1 MSSKNKSYGRKVEAR
16 FIAWLASIWNLTVFK
31 KNRDGSSNIHDF
43 DIARSEEINQH
54 LDNQGVDIY
63 LNPRTGIN
71 HRYQCKGT
79 TTSSI
84 NTKAIDV
91 QPLFDLDID
100 FLLTEIRVKKKKNKM
115 NYGEVV
121 TMRLDVF
128 EQLIKDKHELQRT
141 SSTES
146 VDHQEDNVC

>member
-1 MSSKNKSYGRKVEAR
+1 MASRNKQFGRLVER
-16 FIAWLASIWNLTVFK
+16 KFIEWLSNIWGLVVFK

-63 LNPRTGIN
+63 FNPRTGIN

-79 TTSSI
+79 TTSSLR
-84 NTKAIDV
+84 TKPIDV

-100 FLLTEIRVKKKKNKM
+100 FLLTEIRIKKSKNKM
-115 NYGEVV
+115 YYGEVV
-121 TMRLDVF
+121 TMRLDIF
-128 EQLIKDKHELQRT
+128 EQLIKDKYELQRT
-141 SSTES
+141 SGNKSE
-146 VDHQEDNVC
+146 